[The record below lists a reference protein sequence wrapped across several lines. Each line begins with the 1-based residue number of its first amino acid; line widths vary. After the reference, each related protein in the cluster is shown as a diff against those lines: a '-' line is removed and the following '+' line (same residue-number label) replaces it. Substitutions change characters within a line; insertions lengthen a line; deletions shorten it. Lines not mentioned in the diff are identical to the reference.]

1 MVVSRLPSGTGR
13 RPLRSPRHSRLA
25 THPGDA
31 FELEDGLFKP
41 KGTERKKF
49 CLI

>member
-1 MVVSRLPSGTGR
+1 MVVSRLRSGTR
-13 RPLRSPRHSRLA
+13 WRPLRSPRHSRLA

-31 FELEDGLFKP
+31 LAPGDGLFKP
-41 KGTERKKF
+41 NGTERKKF